1 MTVSVNILG
10 ISGSIRH
17 GNTEIMVKRAL
28 EGAASLPGVET
39 VFLSL
44 ADLELKWGCNAS
56 YACWYKPRTIAPC
69 RCHSNRG
76 DDCDLLLEA
85 MMVTDGILM
94 GAPSYWGGVPAQ
106 LKNLFDRSMSIE
118 MGFHLRNKVGAGLA
132 IAAERHGGHEGVV
145 DEIHRWMFI
154 HDMIVV
160 GVGPERP
167 KTSLGGHIGAMAV
180 QGFPFPVHSDEPG
193 DETAV
198 LQDEIGMNACF
209 SVGKRVAETA
219 KMVKLALGQL
229 GDEELGWAKG
239 PLGSE
244 VFDRAEAIGA
254 LGIPVEEMERPR

>member
-1 MTVSVNILG
+1 MTVQVTILG
-10 ISGSIRH
+10 IAGSIRH

-28 EGAASLPGVET
+28 EGAASLAGVDT
-39 VFLSL
+39 VFMSL

-56 YACWYKPRTIAPC
+56 YACWYKPRVIAPC
-69 RCHSNRG
+69 RCYSNRG
-76 DDCDLLLEA
+76 DDCDQLLEA
-85 MMVTDGILM
+85 MMVADGILV

-118 MGFHLRNKVGAGLA
+118 MGFHLRNKVGGGLT

-180 QGFPFPVHSDEPG
+180 QGFPFPTHSDEP
-193 DETAV
+193 DNDKAV
-198 LQDEIGMNACF
+198 LQDDIGLNACF
-209 SVGKRVAETA
+209 SIGKRVAETA
-219 KMVKLALGQL
+219 KLVKLGLTQL
-229 GDEELGWAKG
+229 EDNELGWGRGVVA
-239 PLGSE
+239 SE

-254 LGIPVEEMERPR
+254 LGIPVAEMDRPR